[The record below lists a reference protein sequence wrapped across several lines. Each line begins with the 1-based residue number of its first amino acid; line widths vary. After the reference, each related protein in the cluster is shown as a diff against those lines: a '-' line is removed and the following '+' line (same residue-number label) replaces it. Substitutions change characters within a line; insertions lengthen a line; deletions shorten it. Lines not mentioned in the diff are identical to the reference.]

1 MKKVS
6 LKGLTLGSY
15 LFQKKQTYWI
25 KFNKKQLLVL
35 LDALSGKQDDNTA
48 RMYQALG
55 RLLDDKKRC

>member
-15 LFQKKQTYWI
+15 LFKKEKTYWME
-25 KFNKKQLLVL
+25 FNEKQLLIL
-35 LDALSGKQDDNTA
+35 LDALSGKQDNNTA

-55 RLLDDKKRC
+55 RLLDDKDRG